1 MKFDFE
7 KLKKENIVIPFLTT
21 IVVGLLTH
29 LPVMVNDFPNS
40 DAMTNFYFDQNM
52 VTSGRWFLTVACG
65 ITSYFDLK
73 WINAVLSVVYLAVA
87 AVLLVAIFEVKD
99 KIAMGLIGALLV
111 TFPAVTATFAY
122 MYTADGYYMGFAL
135 AVLAVFL
142 TKQFKKPGW
151 IFGGIA
157 LSFSLGIYQAYL
169 AATILL
175 CLFDII
181 LACAKNRDIRE
192 TLTLGLRYLGMG
204 VLGGIS
210 YYVILKICL
219 LLQHK
224 QMDTYQGLDHMGK
237 ISVSELPQQISAI
250 YHDFAAFALKG
261 NIFFQNY
268 FSLAAAVV
276 LCVVAI
282 CALIAILVRSKAYRK
297 WNLILLIL
305 VCAAL
310 IPLGTN
316 IVLLMSSDAYYHLL
330 MRMQWALFPVMAV
343 VLAQCAIKSMEGDR
357 TETVSES
364 EEKTSESKEKTSES
378 KEKAS
383 ENKDKSEERKE
394 KSVRI
399 RIGIFP
405 LTLSL
410 LATVASILLIWQFVL
425 EDNIAYFNMRE
436 RYEKTYAYCLRL
448 IDRMEQT
455 DGYYTGMPV
464 AMIGVVD
471 EEKYPVTDITGDVT
485 NHISGTTGDILVYK
499 GEQYFYFMKNYM
511 GFTFNIILDGDRI
524 VEIAESKE
532 YEEMDSF
539 PAKDSVKIVKG
550 VMYIK
555 TEPPQWRQ

>member
-1 MKFDFE
+1 MKFDFG
-7 KLKKENIVIPFLTT
+7 KLKKENIVIPFFTT

-29 LPVMVNDFPNS
+29 FPVMVNDFPNS

-73 WINAVLSVVYLAVA
+73 WLNAVLSIVYLAVA
-87 AVLLVAIFEVKD
+87 SVLLIAIYEVKD
-99 KIAMGLIGALLV
+99 KIAMGLIAALLV
-111 TFPAVTATFAY
+111 AFPAVTATFAY

-135 AVLAVFL
+135 AVLAVYL
-142 TKQFKKPGW
+142 TKRFKKNGW
-151 IFGGIA
+151 VFGSLA

-181 LACAKNRDIRE
+181 LACAKNHDIKK
-192 TLTLGLRYLGMG
+192 TLLDGVRYLVMG
-204 VLGGIS
+204 VLGGVS

-219 LLQHK
+219 VLQQK
-224 QMDTYQGLDHMGK
+224 QMDTYQGLDHMGR
-237 ISVSELPQQISAI
+237 ISISELPQQISAI
-250 YHDFAAFALKG
+250 YHDFVAFALKG
-261 NIFFQNY
+261 NIFFQNSI
-268 FSLAAAVV
+268 FAVAAILLCLVAV
-276 LCVVAI
+276 
-282 CALIAILVRSKAYRK
+282 CALITILVQSKAYRN
-297 WNLILLIL
+297 WNRILLIL
-305 VCAAL
+305 ACVAM

-330 MRMQWALFPVMAV
+330 MRMQWALFPIMAV
-343 VLAQCAIKSMEGDR
+343 VLAEYAVRSMTDNRKKDVEENKEET
-357 TETVSES
+357 TED
-364 EEKTSESKEKTSES
+364 SKEKPPE
-378 KEKAS
+378 
-383 ENKDKSEERKE
+383 DGKE
-394 KSVRI
+394 KSVKNRI
-399 RIGIFP
+399 KLFP
-405 LTLSL
+405 LAMSVLATAASL
-410 LATVASILLIWQFVL
+410 LMIWQFVL

-455 DGYYTGMPV
+455 EGYYTGMPV

-471 EEKYPVTDITGDVT
+471 EEKYPVTDITGAVT

-511 GFTFNIILDGDRI
+511 GFTFNVILDADRI

-539 PAKDSVKIVKG
+539 PAKDSVKIVNG

>member
-1 MKFDFE
+1 MRFDFE
-7 KLKKENIVIPFLTT
+7 KLKKPNIVIPFFTT

-29 LPVMVNDFPNS
+29 FPVMANDFPNA

-65 ITSYFDLK
+65 ISSYFDLK
-73 WINAVLSVVYLAVA
+73 WVNAVLSILYLAIA
-87 AVLLVAIFEVKD
+87 AVILVKILDVKE
-99 KIAMGLIGALLV
+99 KLTMGIVSALLV
-111 TFPAVTATFAY
+111 VFPAVTATFAY

-135 AVLAVFL
+135 AILAVYL
-142 TKQFKKPGW
+142 TKRYKKNGW
-151 IFGGIA
+151 VFGGIA
-157 LSFSLGIYQAYL
+157 LAFSMGIYQAYV
-169 AATILL
+169 AASILL

-181 LACAKNRDIRE
+181 LECAKNHEIKDN
-192 TLTLGLRYLGMG
+192 LLLGLRYLVMG
-204 VLGGIS
+204 VLGGGS

-219 LLQHK
+219 VVQHK

-250 YHDFAAFALKG
+250 YHDFVAFALKG
-261 NIFFQNY
+261 NIFVQNT
-268 FSLAAAVV
+268 FSAVAV
-276 LCVVAI
+276 IILCFMAV
-282 CALIAILVRSKAYRK
+282 CALITILVRSKAYRK

-305 VCAAL
+305 VCVLL

-330 MRMQWALFPVMAV
+330 MRMQWALFPILAV
-343 VLAQCAIKSMEGDR
+343 VLAEHALSGMKMVPPKAEKEESENKEKS
-357 TETVSES
+357 S
-364 EEKTSESKEKTSES
+364 EEK
-378 KEKAS
+378 
-383 ENKDKSEERKE
+383 DKIK
-394 KSVRI
+394 VNV
-399 RIGIFP
+399 FP
-405 LTLSL
+405 LTM
-410 LATVASILLIWQFVL
+410 SILVLISSILMIWQFVL

-455 DGYYTGMPV
+455 EGYYTGMPV

-471 EEKYPVTDITGDVT
+471 EEKYPVTDITGTVT

-511 GFTFNIILDGDRI
+511 GFTFNVILDGDQI

-539 PAKDSVKIVKG
+539 PAKDSVKIVNG
-550 VMYIK
+550 IMYIK